1 MIDELVLDKI
11 GDLFETVDVEDDS
24 TTSHFVVRC
33 CCDC

>member
-1 MIDELVLDKI
+1 MTDELILDQI
-11 GDLFETVDVEDDS
+11 SNLFDAVDIKDDD